1 VNTPALDTEYDGA
14 NLVFVVGCPRSGT
27 TWVQRLLASHPCIRT
42 GQESDL
48 FDMYLGPLLRTWQQ
62 ELRVDSSGRG
72 GVGLGCYLTSAQFLH
87 ALKSYM
93 IQLLEPMVGDLQP
106 GELFLE
112 KTPSHVRFIREIHA
126 LLPRARFVHVL
137 RDARDTVASLL
148 SASRTWG
155 RAWAPRR
162 AAHAARTWVSHVD
175 ASREAQRTLPAAQFF
190 EVRYEAL
197 HADGVQV
204 LRDLIDW
211 LGVAWTDADLR
222 AALERN
228 SPDAART
235 GQGTPIPLGGEFAG
249 GVVTEPVG
257 FIRQARAGTWRS
269 DLGLVDK
276 VEIWRVAHSTMARVG
291 YSWATPW
298 SA

>member
-1 VNTPALDTEYDGA
+1 MNIGPDYDGG

-48 FDMYLGPLLRTWQQ
+48 FDMYVGPLLRTWQH

-72 GVGLGCYLTSAQFLH
+72 AVGLGCYFTDAEFSQ
-87 ALKSYM
+87 ALKSFVL
-93 IQLLEPMVGDLQP
+93 QLLAPMVANLLP

-112 KTPSHVRFIREIHA
+112 KTPSHVLFVPEIHA
-126 LLPRARFVHVL
+126 LLPRARFIHVV

-162 AAHAARTWVSHVD
+162 AAHAARTWVTHVE
-175 ASREAQRTLPAAQFF
+175 AGRTAQRQLPAAQFH

-197 HADGVQV
+197 HANGFLE
-204 LRDLIDW
+204 LRELTRW
-211 LGVAWTDADLR
+211 LGLQWTDAELR
-222 AALERN
+222 SALDRN
-228 SPDAART
+228 SPDAARQ
-235 GQGTPIPLGGEFAG
+235 GHGTPIPLGGEFAG
-249 GVVTEPVG
+249 SVVKEPAG
-257 FIRQARAGTWRS
+257 FIRQARAGTWRQ
-269 DLGLVDK
+269 DLRPVDK
-276 VEIWRVAHSTMARVG
+276 LEVWRVARSTMARVG
-291 YSWATPW
+291 YAWTAPW